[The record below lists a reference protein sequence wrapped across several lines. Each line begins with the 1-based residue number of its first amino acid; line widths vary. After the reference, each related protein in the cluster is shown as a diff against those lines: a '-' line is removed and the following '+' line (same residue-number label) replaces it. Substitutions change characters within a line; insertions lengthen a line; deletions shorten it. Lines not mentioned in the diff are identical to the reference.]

1 MGDTRGPG
9 DERPGRVTSRQPWR
23 ARAACRG
30 TSPALFYDPH
40 PAAVASA
47 KRVCAAC
54 PVRLRCAAHAIAA
67 GEEYGV
73 WGGLA
78 EDERPHPST
87 AGRPGPGPA
96 ARVSDDELWDLFAAA
111 DPERPALDQLLE
123 HIPLPSATAYKYLAR
138 AQRLGVIEQRGR
150 GLFPL
155 RR

>member
-9 DERPGRVTSRQPWR
+9 EQLPDRVTSRQPWR
-23 ARAACRG
+23 VRAACRG

-54 PVRLRCAAHAIAA
+54 PVLLRCAAHAIAT

-78 EDERPHPST
+78 EDERPQPPP
-87 AGRPGPGPA
+87 AGRPGPR
-96 ARVSDDELWDLFAAA
+96 ARVSDDELWDLFTAA
-111 DPERPALDQLLE
+111 DPERPARDHLLE
-123 HIPLPSATAYKYLAR
+123 RIPLPSATAYKYLAR
-138 AQRLGVIEQRGR
+138 AQRLGVVEQRGR
-150 GLFPL
+150 GLFPV